1 MTTENPLNLERH
13 GDETVVV
20 DGLSLSLDCVQRVAC
35 AGARVE
41 LASEARDRMVASR
54 KVVERAVA
62 EGRVVYGVSTGFG
75 KLSDRVIPEKDL
87 ARLQINLLRSHA
99 VGLGEP
105 FDKPSVR
112 AIMLLRANT
121 LASGL
126 CGVRPMVCER
136 LLDLLNA
143 DVTPWVPTRGSV
155 GASGDLAPLAH
166 LGLALIGEGEV
177 SREGRR
183 VAATDVLAAKG
194 LEPLRLEAKEGLS
207 LINGTQVMTGVGVL
221 TLLAAARVIAAAEV
235 AGAMS
240 LDAVCGTRLPF
251 DEAIHTARPHPGQ
264 RQSAARLRELL
275 GDASDISQSHSDC
288 GVVQDAYS
296 FRCMPQ
302 VHGAVRDA
310 LRYVRNVLEIEVN
323 AATDNP
329 LVFVDGEDLHGGAVV
344 SGGNFHGAP
353 VAAALD
359 FLAIAMTDLASISE
373 RRIEALID
381 TRESG
386 LPAFLARNPGLE
398 SGFMAQQIAAAALV
412 NECKGLAHPASVDS
426 IPTGADREDHVSMGA
441 WAAQKAR
448 MVVEN
453 AERVIAI
460 ELLAAAQGIDL
471 RRPLKTSPNLEAAH
485 RRIRAEV
492 PRLDVDRP
500 GSADIEA
507 IVEVIRSGDF
517 LKAGVEA
524 SS

>member
-1 MTTENPLNLERH
+1 
-13 GDETVVV
+13 
-20 DGLSLSLDCVQRVAC
+20 
-35 AGARVE
+35 
-41 LASEARDRMVASR
+41 MVASR
-54 KVVERAVA
+54 KIVEQAVA

-105 FDKPSVR
+105 FDEPSAR

-121 LASGL
+121 LAGGL
-126 CGVRPMVCER
+126 CGVRPVVCER

-143 DVTPWVPTRGSV
+143 DVTPWIPTRGSV

-177 SREGRR
+177 YRDGRP
-183 VAATDVLAAKG
+183 VAAADVAAVSG
-194 LEPLRLEAKEGLS
+194 VEPLTLEAKEGLS

-221 TLLAAARVIAAAEV
+221 TLLAAERVVAAAEV

-240 LDAVCGTRLPF
+240 LDATCGTRSAF
-251 DEAIHTARPHPGQ
+251 GEAIHTAR
-264 RQSAARLRELL
+264 
-275 GDASDISQSHSDC
+275 
-288 GVVQDAYS
+288 
-296 FRCMPQ
+296 RCMPQ

-310 LRYVRNVLEIEVN
+310 LRYVRSVLEIEIN

-329 LVFVDGEDLHGGAVV
+329 LVFVDGDDPHGGAVV

-359 FLAIAMTDLASISE
+359 FLATAVTDLASISE

-386 LPAFLARNPGLE
+386 LPAFLANKPGLE
-398 SGFMAQQIAAAALV
+398 SGFMAQQIVAAALV
-412 NECKGLAHPASVDS
+412 SECKGLAHPASVDS

-448 MVVEN
+448 MVVDN

-460 ELLAAAQGIDL
+460 ELLAAAQGIDF
-471 RRPLKTSPNLEAAH
+471 RRPLKTSPSLEEAH
-485 RRIRAEV
+485 RHIRAEV
-492 PRLDVDRP
+492 PRIDTDRS
-500 GSADIEA
+500 GSADTEA
-507 IVEVIRSGDF
+507 LVGMIRSGT
-517 LKAGVEA
+517 LLRLGAGG
-524 SS
+524 SL

>member
-1 MTTENPLNLERH
+1 MNPEQH
-13 GDETVVV
+13 SGETVVV
-20 DGLSLSLDCVQRVAC
+20 DGRSLSLDSVERVAR
-35 AGARVE
+35 AGTRVE
-41 LASEARDRMVASR
+41 LENGARDRMVASR
-54 KVVERAVA
+54 KIVEQAVA

-105 FDKPSVR
+105 FDEPSAR

-121 LASGL
+121 LAGGL
-126 CGVRPMVCER
+126 CGVRPVVCER

-143 DVTPWVPTRGSV
+143 DVTPWIPTRGSV

-177 SREGRR
+177 YRDGRP
-183 VAATDVLAAKG
+183 VAAADVAAVSG
-194 LEPLRLEAKEGLS
+194 VEPLTLEAKEGLS

-221 TLLAAARVIAAAEV
+221 TLLAAERVVAAAEV

-240 LDAVCGTRLPF
+240 LDATCGTRSAF
-251 DEAIHTARPHPGQ
+251 GEAIHTARPHPGQ
-264 RQSAARLRELL
+264 RLSAAHLRKLL
-275 GDASDISQSHSDC
+275 GDESDISRSHSDC

-310 LRYVRNVLEIEVN
+310 LRYVRSVLEIEIN

-329 LVFVDGEDLHGGAVV
+329 LVFVDGDDPHGGAVV

-359 FLAIAMTDLASISE
+359 FLATAVTDLASISE

-386 LPAFLARNPGLE
+386 LPAFLANKPGLE
-398 SGFMAQQIAAAALV
+398 SGFMAQQIVAAALV
-412 NECKGLAHPASVDS
+412 SECKGLAHPASVDS

-448 MVVEN
+448 MVVDN

-460 ELLAAAQGIDL
+460 ELLAAAQGIDF
-471 RRPLKTSPNLEAAH
+471 RRPLKTSPSLEEAH
-485 RRIRAEV
+485 RHIRAEV
-492 PRLDVDRP
+492 PRIDTDRS
-500 GSADIEA
+500 GSADTEA
-507 IVEVIRSGDF
+507 LVGMIRSGT
-517 LKAGVEA
+517 LLRLGAGG
-524 SS
+524 SL

>member
-1 MTTENPLNLERH
+1 MNQERH
-13 GDETVVV
+13 GDETVVI
-20 DGLSLSLDCVQRVAC
+20 DGRSLSLSSVERVAC
-35 AGARVE
+35 CGTRVE
-41 LASEARDRMVASR
+41 LESGARNRMIASR
-54 KVVERAVA
+54 KIVEQAVA

-105 FDKPSVR
+105 FDKASVR

-121 LASGL
+121 LAGGL
-126 CGVRPMVCER
+126 CGVRPVVCER

-143 DVTPWVPTRGSV
+143 DVTPWIPTRGSV

-166 LGLALIGEGEV
+166 LGLALIGEGEACHE
-177 SREGRR
+177 RRR
-183 VAATDVLAAKG
+183 VPAADVLASSG
-194 LEPLRLEAKEGLS
+194 VEPLTLEAKEGLS

-221 TLLAAARVIAAAEV
+221 TLLAAERVVATAEV
-235 AGAMS
+235 AGALS
-240 LDAVCGTRLPF
+240 LDAICGTRLAF
-251 DEAIHTARPHPGQ
+251 DEAIHAARPHPGQ
-264 RQSAARLRELL
+264 RLSAARLRQLL
-275 GDASDISQSHSDC
+275 GDASEISRSHSDC

-310 LRYVRNVLEIEVN
+310 LDYVRGVLEIEVN

-329 LVFVDGEDLHGGAVV
+329 LVFADRDGSHGQTVV

-359 FLAIAMTDLASISE
+359 FLAVAMTDLASISE

-381 TRESG
+381 MRESG
-386 LPAFLARNPGLE
+386 LPAFLASDPGLE
-398 SGFMAQQIAAAALV
+398 SGFMAQQIVAAALV
-412 NECKGLAHPASVDS
+412 SECKGLAHPASVDS
-426 IPTGADREDHVSMGA
+426 IPTGADREDHVSMGT

-448 MVVEN
+448 MVVQN

-471 RRPLKTSPNLEAAH
+471 RRPLKTSRSLEVAH
-485 RRIRAEV
+485 QRIRAEV
-492 PRLDVDRP
+492 PKLDTDRQ

-507 IVEVIRSGDF
+507 LVGVIRSGDF
-517 LKAGVEA
+517 LKLGVEVG
-524 SS
+524 S